1 MDNTTGAPGADST
14 PADSAR
20 RIKETAS
27 NLLDRGKEVA
37 KQKAEEGAAS
47 ARETAES
54 TASALRR
61 AADDVSTDNAW
72 IGKVLRKSADSIEGA
87 TRSLAGGDISS
98 GINDLNDFARRNPA
112 LFLGASVAL
121 GFALARVGKTAIERA
136 TDGDTQEQYNPYT
149 STMPGM

>member
-1 MDNTTGAPGADST
+1 MDNTTGAPGAEST

-37 KQKAEEGAAS
+37 KQKAEEGAAT

-61 AADDVSTDNAW
+61 AADDVETDNAW

-87 TRSLAGGDISS
+87 TRSLAGGDITR
-98 GINDLNDFARRNPA
+98 GINDLNAFARRNPA

-136 TDGDTQEQYNPYT
+136 TDGDTQEQYNPYS